1 MLTENTSVF
10 NSYSKYIRDFFGERV
25 QKISIN
31 TGYSCPN
38 RDGSKG
44 LGGCTYCNINSIKP
58 EYANA
63 KKSVTEQLSEGIDF
77 FSKKYK
83 VQRYLS
89 YFQSYTN
96 TYRNDDVLIKTYEEA
111 LNVPNIIGLVI
122 GTRPDCITSEIADY
136 LQEISKTKYVSIELG
151 IESTK
156 EETLQKINRCHT
168 YQETIAAVK
177 MLASK
182 NILVGGHLI
191 LGFPWENREGIILHA
206 KNVSKLPLKFLKI
219 HHLQILKSTQLA
231 RDYEANKD
239 EFKLLTLPEYLDII
253 VEFLENLRSDI
264 VVQRFLSE
272 SPKDL
277 LIAPHWD
284 GVKNYEFTSRV
295 EKKMKEM
302 KTWQGRLVDE
312 KG

>member
-1 MLTENTSVF
+1 MLTENRPVF
-10 NSYSKYIRDFFGERV
+10 TSYSNYIRETFGERV

-38 RDGSKG
+38 RDGTKG

-63 KKSVTEQLSEGIDF
+63 KKSVTQQLTEGINF
-77 FSKKYK
+77 FSQRYK
-83 VQRYLS
+83 VIKYLA

-96 TYRNDDVLIKTYEEA
+96 TYHSNETLIKTYEEA
-111 LNVPNIIGLVI
+111 LNVPDVIGLVI
-122 GTRPDCITSEIADY
+122 GTRPDCISTEIADY
-136 LQEISKTKYVSIELG
+136 LQEVSKTKYVSVELG
-151 IESTK
+151 IESTN
-156 EETLQKINRCHT
+156 EITLQKINRCHT
-168 YQETIAAVK
+168 YQETIDAVE
-177 MLASK
+177 MLAGK

-191 LGFPWENREGIILHA
+191 LGFPWETKEDILLHA

-231 RDYEANKD
+231 RDYEVNKD
-239 EFKLLTLPEYLDII
+239 TFNLLTLPEYLDIT

-272 SPKDL
+272 APKDL
-277 LIAPHWD
+277 LIAPHWE
-284 GVKNYEFTSRV
+284 GVKNYEFTSKI
-295 EKKMKEM
+295 EKKMRELG
-302 KTWQGRLVDE
+302 TWQGRLV
-312 KG
+312 

>member
-1 MLTENTSVF
+1 MVSKNKPVF
-10 NSYSKYIRDFFGERV
+10 NSYSNYIRETFGERV

-38 RDGSKG
+38 RDGTKS

-63 KKSVTEQLSEGIDF
+63 KKSVTQQLTEGINF
-77 FSKKYK
+77 FSKRYKAIKY
-83 VQRYLS
+83 LA

-96 TYRNDDVLIKTYEEA
+96 TYHNNETLIKTYEEA
-111 LNVPNIIGLVI
+111 LNVPGVIGLVI
-122 GTRPDCITSEIADY
+122 GTRPDCISNEIAEY
-136 LQEISKTKYVSIELG
+136 LQEISKTKYVSVELG
-151 IESTK
+151 IESTD
-156 EETLQKINRCHT
+156 EITLQKINRCHT
-168 YQETIAAVK
+168 YQETIEAVE
-177 MLASK
+177 MLSSK

-191 LGFPWENREGIILHA
+191 LGFPWETKDDLLLHA

-219 HHLQILKSTQLA
+219 HHLQILKGTQLA
-231 RDYEANKD
+231 KDFEANND
-239 EFKLLTLPEYLDII
+239 SFKLLTLSEYLNIT
-253 VEFLENLRSDI
+253 VEFLENLRPDI

-272 SPKDL
+272 APKDL

-295 EKKMKEM
+295 EKRMKELV
-302 KTWQGRLVDE
+302 TCQGQLI
-312 KG
+312 